1 MIFTASVRPLEFLEA
16 RVEAYKS
23 PASTQEYHWVWV
35 ELKGG
40 RICLGR
46 ICLHARSSQTAIV
59 LAAAINDAMRAPA
72 ENPEPETTDLDAARA
87 V

>member
-1 MIFTASVRPLEFLEA
+1 MIFSASVRPLEFLEA

-23 PASTQEYHWVWV
+23 PASNQDYHWVWV
-35 ELKGG
+35 ELKG
-40 RICLGR
+40 GR

-59 LAAAINDAMRAPA
+59 LAAAINDAMRKVNDA
-72 ENPEPETTDLDAARA
+72 EPETTDLDAARA